1 MSLCRM
7 FAGLVKSGSNAC
19 YRIEFM
25 SKAMASSYKGLYVQR
40 LSDGTIHSVQVV
52 DPGGNSIP
60 LDPQTYI
67 DREVEPT
74 IEKLPDLENYRKS
87 T

>member
-1 MSLCRM
+1 
-7 FAGLVKSGSNAC
+7 
-19 YRIEFM
+19 
-25 SKAMASSYKGLYVQR
+25 MASSYKGLYVQR

-67 DREVEPT
+67 DRDVRPPIDE
-74 IEKLPDLENYRKS
+74 LPDLEGYQKS
-87 T
+87 K